1 MKLLEPYEI
10 NEVKFSKIH
19 PSAYKLLTLVNTVAT
34 FLTVVLN
41 NLRFFGAS
49 VPTPVPA
56 PKTDNLY
63 LYFVELNPSLRGQPI
78 KKRGVYLKNSNEYEA
93 FQELFNN
100 QKVKE
105 LLDVV
110 SECYGKQRSPRIEI

>member
-1 MKLLEPYEI
+1 MNTEQKKQLI
-10 NEVKFSKIH
+10 K
-19 PSAYKLLTLVNTVAT
+19 TVAQT
-34 FLTVVLN
+34 SPWERIPTSVEGVFLVKAPEHKN
-41 NLRFFGAS
+41 IQS
-49 VPTPVPA
+49 V
-56 PKTDNLY
+56 
-63 LYFVELNPSLRGQPI
+63 FVELNPSLRGQPI

>member
-1 MKLLEPYEI
+1 MNTEQKKQLIKTVEQTSPWERIPTSVEGVFL
-10 NEVKFSKIH
+10 VKAPEHKNIQ
-19 PSAYKLLTLVNTVAT
+19 
-34 FLTVVLN
+34 
-41 NLRFFGAS
+41 S
-49 VPTPVPA
+49 V
-56 PKTDNLY
+56 
-63 LYFVELNPSLRGQPI
+63 FVELNPSLRGQPI

-105 LLDVV
+105 LDVV